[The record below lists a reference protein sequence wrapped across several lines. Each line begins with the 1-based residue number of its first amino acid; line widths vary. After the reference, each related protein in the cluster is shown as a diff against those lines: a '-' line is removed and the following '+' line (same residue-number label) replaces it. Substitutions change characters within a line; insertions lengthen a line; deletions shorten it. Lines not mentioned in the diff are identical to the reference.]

1 VDIKRIALGAVAYT
15 LVTFPLAILWH
26 VVFFKD
32 LYEAFGYFQ
41 GTPRFLLGFLTIL
54 IQGAILSGLYPLV
67 ALAGSA
73 PRRGLKFAALVGS
86 FFWTSHVLAFIAK
99 QAVAQAP
106 LFGAIETGYLVL
118 QFGIFGLLISQVYK
132 SRSAGEA

>member
-1 VDIKRIALGAVAYT
+1 MNIKRIALGAAAYT

-41 GTPRFLLGFLTIL
+41 GAPSFLLGFLTIL
-54 IQGAILSGLYPLV
+54 IQGVILSGLYPLV

-73 PRRGLKFAALVGS
+73 PRRGLKFAALAACRTYALVGRNS
-86 FFWTSHVLAFIAK
+86 S
-99 QAVAQAP
+99 QRP
-106 LFGAIETGYLVL
+106 R
-118 QFGIFGLLISQVYK
+118 LLLNI
-132 SRSAGEA
+132 